1 MQKDESGVA
10 IQPYSVKDFARIYNV
25 SRKTFRRW
33 VEPFQKEL
41 GDRNG
46 HYYNVTQVKTIF
58 EKLGLPEA
66 FSEN

>member
-1 MQKDESGVA
+1 MRDKKSGVV

-33 VEPFQKEL
+33 VVPFQGAL

-46 HYYNVTQVKTIF
+46 HYYNVCQVKTIF
-58 EKLGLPEA
+58 EKLGLPEQVE
-66 FSEN
+66 EN